1 MGTGASRYMLA
12 KVQKG
17 KNIDTNNFLKKLKA
31 LWKIKNL
38 RRLRNMKNYPQIYK
52 GKYRTTVRL
61 TENEYEKISLMAIEQ
76 RKSVPRIFL
85 DLLNQSIPQN
95 ILMSTENAKKLTT
108 ELNRIGNNIN
118 QIARK
123 VNTGEVVLS
132 QSFDDAKDILNL
144 IYKQIGRFSGLR

>member
-1 MGTGASRYMLA
+1 
-12 KVQKG
+12 
-17 KNIDTNNFLKKLKA
+17 
-31 LWKIKNL
+31 
-38 RRLRNMKNYPQIYK
+38 MKNHPQIYK

-61 TENEYEKISLMAIEQ
+61 SEEEYEKISLMALEQ

-95 ILMSTENAKKLTT
+95 ILMSTDNAKRLTS

-123 VNTGEVVLS
+123 VNNGEIVLS
-132 QSFDDAKDILNL
+132 QSFDDAKDILIL
-144 IYKQIGRFSGLR
+144 IYKQIGRFSGIR